1 MAAPADP
8 GFVPTFFAENPR
20 QWFQTAEA
28 QFATARPAPN
38 NGQKYFHLL
47 QKLPAEIMNNCSDI
61 ITTCTLAASSNS
73 GDPYTAMKSAILDYT
88 QKPKW
93 SCYMDLHSL
102 PPQGDIRPSQ
112 LMAKLINTLPHG
124 TDTKTDL
131 FYSFLCLE
139 CLSIS
144 ASCWPRVSTPPPA
157 RWQSPPTASGT
168 CANQLPPPPPQHTDP
183 ASGPRHHTNT
193 AATPTAAATPAAPP
207 TAAARRAAA
216 AAGPRRPMT
225 RNFQITAPVG
235 TTGNIRTAQSA
246 VGHLAI
252 GTAPMPGRETASP
265 PARAHG
271 PSGRRPQRKGMA
283 TESHSTVPL
292 ILSPQISLVQTNQK
306 PSR

>member
-1 MAAPADP
+1 MAPPDP
-8 GFVPTFFAENPR
+8 PIAEAHVAIGIMPTFFAENPR

-102 PPQGDIRPSQ
+102 PPQGDIRPSL

-131 FYSFLCLE
+131 FYSFFMFRMPQYLREVLAANE
-139 CLSIS
+139 YATAREMAVAADRVWDLRQS
-144 ASCWPRVSTPPPA
+144 AP
-157 RWQSPPTASGT
+157 
-168 CANQLPPPPPQHTDP
+168 
-183 ASGPRHHTNT
+183 
-193 AATPTAAATPAAPP
+193 
-207 TAAARRAAA
+207 AAA
-216 AAGPRRPMT
+216 AAAAYRPRER
-225 RNFQITAPVG
+225 
-235 TTGNIRTAQSA
+235 S
-246 VGHLAI
+246 
-252 GTAPMPGRETASP
+252 ASP
-265 PARAHG
+265 HQHSRNADRGRDSGRAADRGRSQSRRRGRAQTPDQEFPDDGTCWYHWKYQNRSKRCKNPCNWTGPDARAG
-271 PSGRRPQRKGMA
+271 NGAS
-283 TESHSTVPL
+283 
-292 ILSPQISLVQTNQK
+292 
-306 PSR
+306 SR